1 MAGGF
6 GMIEAHLR
14 DKRILLVDDEQDLA
28 RMVGTI
34 LRGSASRSRRS
45 PTREARRLRW

>member
-14 DKRILLVDDEQDLA
+14 DKRILLVDDEQDLSL
-28 RMVGTI
+28 I
-34 LRGSASRSRRS
+34 HI
-45 PTREARRLRW
+45 